1 MQSSVSNKFLATGIP
16 GEFSRSGNQET
27 RGAILA
33 SGTEAN
39 NVVGRAVKTVTGNN
53 FNVGVA
59 ANGNFAGLLSS
70 PKTGIRANLDAQAF
84 LPNATQVEVAERGY
98 MFVTLPAAAAVG
110 DFVYY
115 SNTTGVLATAAP
127 AATAPVGH
135 SRLPGGLVQGQ
146 NVTGAGVGE
155 IYFDIAG
162 SAVATPAP

>member
-1 MQSSVSNKFLATGIP
+1 MQSSVTNKFLATGIP
-16 GEFSRSGNQET
+16 GEFSRSGNQEA

-33 SGTEAN
+33 STSEAN
-39 NVVGRAVKTVTGNN
+39 NVVGRAVKTVIGNDY
-53 FNVGVA
+53 NVGVA

-127 AATAPVGH
+127 ATTSPAGH

-162 SAVATPAP
+162 SAVATA

>member
-1 MQSSVSNKFLATGIP
+1 MQSSVTNQFLATGLP

-33 SGTEAN
+33 SAVEAN
-39 NVVGRAVKTVTGNN
+39 NVVGRVVKTVTGNN

-59 ANGNFAGLLSS
+59 ANGNLAGILSS
-70 PKTGIRANLDAQAF
+70 PKTGVRATLEPQAY
-84 LPNATQVEVAERGY
+84 LPNASQVEVAERGY
-98 MFVTLPAAAAVG
+98 LFVTLPAAAAIG

-162 SAVATPAP
+162 SAVATA

>member
-1 MQSSVSNKFLATGIP
+1 MQSSVTNNFLATGIP

-33 SGTEAN
+33 SASEASN
-39 NVVGRAVKTVTGNN
+39 FVGRAVNTVTGNN

-59 ANGNFAGLLSS
+59 ANGNLAGLLCS
-70 PKTGIRANLDAQAF
+70 PKTGVRASLEPQAF
-84 LPNATQVEVAERGY
+84 LPNASQVEIAERGY
-98 MFVTLPAAAAVG
+98 LFVTLPAAASVG

-115 SNTTGVLATAAP
+115 SNTTGALATAAP

-135 SRLPGGLVQGQ
+135 SRLPGGLVQGT

-155 IYFDIAG
+155 IYFDLAG
-162 SAVATPAP
+162 SAVATA